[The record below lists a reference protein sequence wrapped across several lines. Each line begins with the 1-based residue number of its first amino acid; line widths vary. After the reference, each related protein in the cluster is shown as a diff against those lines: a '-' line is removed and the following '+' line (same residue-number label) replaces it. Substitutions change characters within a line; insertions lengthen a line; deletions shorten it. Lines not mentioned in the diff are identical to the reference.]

1 MDDEEDVAVAC
12 LCILSAVAIARRRRG
27 QRRRR
32 MWVKPWIANRESEG
46 SFHKLMKELEQ
57 DPEHYKNYM
66 RMDLSTFEELVTQS
80 EPLLK
85 KCDTPMRNAIS
96 PSEQLAVTLRFL
108 QFLATGES

>member
-12 LCILSAVAIARRRRG
+12 LCILNAVAIARRRRG

-66 RMDLSTFEELVTQS
+66 RMDLSTFEELVTQL

-85 KCDTPMRNAIS
+85 KCDPGGGTPI
-96 PSEQLAVTLRFL
+96 
-108 QFLATGES
+108 